1 MDNSLNTPAWT
12 WGERRDTKKIL
23 VLNGSPR
30 RGGSATM
37 RVTNAFLRGVTETA
51 PCEVETLNVS
61 DLHIKPCMGCLSCWG
76 RTEGTCVIPD
86 DDIPALKQKILDA
99 DVILLSYPLYFFGMP
114 GIVKVM
120 TDRLLSMLRT
130 YRGQKPV
137 VGEPFHGIRYDMSG
151 KRFLLVSTCGYAQT
165 DLIYDPLLSQYD
177 CICGA
182 GGYQALLCP
191 QGKVFSAPELRDRT
205 DLFLEEFTRAGE
217 EFAKNGVL
225 SEETLKHLQEPP
237 FNERRFQLLLNKFW
251 NDEKNGH

>member
-1 MDNSLNTPAWT
+1 MNRL
-12 WGERRDTKKIL
+12 II
-23 VLNGSPR
+23 VGSPR
-30 RGGSATM
+30 TNGRSAHLANM
-37 RVTNAFLRGVTETA
+37 LFETCIEECPDDELALAPVSTLSVAGCTGCDACRDNIAKLAELGEDAIGDDFA
-51 PCEVETLNVS
+51 PCA
-61 DLHIKPCMGCLSCWG
+61 I
-76 RTEGTCVIPD
+76 D
-86 DDIPALKQKILDA
+86 DDMQEIYGKIQAA
-99 DVILLSYPLYFFGMP
+99 DIIIESFPLYFFGMP
-114 GIVKVM
+114 GTVKVM
-120 TDRLLSMLRT
+120 TDRLLSMLCT

-137 VGEPFHGIRYDMSG
+137 EGESFHGIRYDMSG

-165 DLIYDPLLSQYD
+165 DLIYDALLREYD

-205 DLFLEEFTRAGE
+205 DLFLEKFTRAGE

-237 FNERRFQLLLNKFW
+237 FNERRFRLLLNKFW